1 MHGWERIGA
10 LITRIARKILHIPI
24 LRYVDDFF
32 SALRAAEAGAGA
44 RVCFRARAR
53 SFAQAEHALGCLVR
67 LVRALLGP
75 SALAEHKRECGN
87 PLVILGLRI
96 KLSPAGMRAT
106 PSDDKAKKWLCR
118 IAEAI
123 RADKL
128 TAGVKGPRARA
139 QAPRAPLRRR
149 SLQAGG
155 GTLLGSV
162 APVQESGKSNGAPA
176 LSARARVWQETQ
188 RQRARLALLVA
199 RSAIES
205 NSRDEKIQGERT
217 GASLDV
223 GRRARVSAAPCGGRV
238 DRRAIAFL

>member
-1 MHGWERIGA
+1 M
-10 LITRIARKILHIPI
+10 HIPI
-24 LRYVDDFF
+24 LKYVDDFF

-128 TAGVKGPRARA
+128 TAGVKGPALVPRRRARRCAGEASKLAGALSWGASHQFRRVGRAMVRPLFQHAHGYGKRLSGNVRDSLSWWHEVPSSRVVEQRKFKASA
-139 QAPRAPLRRR
+139 QAP
-149 SLQAGG
+149 
-155 GTLLGSV
+155 V
-162 APVQESGKSNGAPA
+162 
-176 LSARARVWQETQ
+176 
-188 RQRARLALLVA
+188 
-199 RSAIES
+199 
-205 NSRDEKIQGERT
+205 
-217 GASLDV
+217 
-223 GRRARVSAAPCGGRV
+223 
-238 DRRAIAFL
+238 

>member
-75 SALAEHKRECGN
+75 SALAEHKKECGN

-128 TAGVKGPRARA
+128 TAGVKGPPRSCPGAARA
-139 QAPRAPLRRR
+139 AAQAKPPSWRGHSPGERRTSSGEWEEQWCAR
-149 SLQAGG
+149 SFSTRTGMVRDSAATCATRFPG
-155 GTLLGSV
+155 GT
-162 APVQESGKSNGAPA
+162 KCY
-176 LSARARVWQETQ
+176 R
-188 RQRARLALLVA
+188 
-199 RSAIES
+199 IE
-205 NSRDEKIQGERT
+205 
-217 GASLDV
+217 
-223 GRRARVSAAPCGGRV
+223 
-238 DRRAIAFL
+238 

>member
-75 SALAEHKRECGN
+75 SALAEHKKECGN

-176 LSARARVWQETQ
+176 LSARARVW
-188 RQRARLALLVA
+188 
-199 RSAIES
+199 
-205 NSRDEKIQGERT
+205 
-217 GASLDV
+217 
-223 GRRARVSAAPCGGRV
+223 
-238 DRRAIAFL
+238 